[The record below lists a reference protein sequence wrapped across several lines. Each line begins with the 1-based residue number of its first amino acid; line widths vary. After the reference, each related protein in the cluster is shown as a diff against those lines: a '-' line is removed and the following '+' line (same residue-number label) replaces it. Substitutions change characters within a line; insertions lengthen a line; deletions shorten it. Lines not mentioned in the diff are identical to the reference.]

1 MKKIIELFF
10 RLFQILLRRDFV
22 PLHTK
27 LVAAILFVVLLFGS
41 INLYIT
47 NTYVIKTTREE
58 MNRKG
63 QLVLRILQEELAN
76 DIIFQDFAAVNFFIN
91 ELKNSDPDIFYILV
105 FDASKKLIGHTFET
119 NQIPVALTQ
128 LPETSKMQLLKDPQ
142 AGIYIRQLYAPI
154 MEGRLGYLLLGLN
167 ETNIKTKGEHLAVIL
182 IGMVMGF
189 LFLGIVGA
197 IGFSSYITHPI
208 YEILDGFRRFV
219 PGKHLPQLAIRTND
233 ELMLLGEGFQQM
245 MERISAL
252 DQQSRQTQ
260 LKMMETEK
268 LASVGILASGIAHE
282 INNPIAGIELCLHRL
297 LKNPGGFDAK
307 QREYLESISES
318 TQHIKSIVGN
328 LLDYSHHADFKTE
341 SLNLKEVVEF
351 AIRLVQFRL
360 QKNQIRLQCELP
372 NKPFRVRGG
381 KAQLI
386 QVVVNC
392 LLNAIDAVERQG
404 NISLSLTENSNQ
416 YVLNISDDGCGIP
429 EDIVK
434 QIFDP
439 FFTTKGNR
447 GTGLGLYVSY
457 NIIKVHNGTIS
468 VTSKPGE
475 GTTVTITLPR
485 ENGVL

>member
-1 MKKIIELFF
+1 MKRIIELFF
-10 RLFQILLRRDFV
+10 RLFQILLRRDFI
-22 PLHTK
+22 PLRTR
-27 LVAAILFVVLLFGS
+27 LITATVFVVLLFGS

-63 QLVLRILQEELAN
+63 QLVLHLLKEELAS
-76 DIIFQDFAAVNFFIN
+76 DIIFQDFAAINFFIN

-105 FDASKKLIGHTFET
+105 FDAEGRLIGHTFET
-119 NQIPVALTQ
+119 NQIPVMLTR
-128 LPETSKMQLLKDPQ
+128 LPQSGDPRLFKDSRK
-142 AGIYIRQLYAPI
+142 GIYIRQLYTPI
-154 MEGRLGYLLLGLN
+154 MDGRLGYLLLGLN
-167 ETNIKTKGEHLAVIL
+167 ETNIKTKGQHLAVIL
-182 IGMVMGF
+182 IGMVVGF
-189 LFLGIVGA
+189 LILGILGA
-197 IGFSSYITHPI
+197 VGFSYYITRPI
-208 YEILDGFRRFV
+208 YEILEGFQRFV
-219 PGKHLPQLAIRTND
+219 PGKRLPRLNISTND
-233 ELMLLGEGFQQM
+233 ELMLLGKGFQQM

-252 DQQSRQTQ
+252 DQESRRTQ

-297 LKNPGGFDAK
+297 LKRNNTFDPK

-328 LLDYSHHADFKTE
+328 LLDYAHHADFKTE
-341 SLNLKEVVEF
+341 PLDLKEVLEF
-351 AIRLVQFRL
+351 AIRLVQYRL
-360 QKNQIRLQCELP
+360 QKNQITLEYQP
-372 NKPFRVRGG
+372 PQKPFRVIGG

-392 LLNAIDAVERQG
+392 LLNAIDAVDRRG
-404 NISLSLTENSNQ
+404 KIMLSLKEKDHQ
-416 YVLNISDDGCGIP
+416 YVLTITDNGCGIP
-429 EDIVK
+429 PEVMNR
-434 QIFDP
+434 IFDP

-468 VTSKPGE
+468 VNSTPGKGTTVIITLPGE
-475 GTTVTITLPR
+475 GVA
-485 ENGVL
+485 V